1 VRLRWVDRGVVLAIH
16 AAQLA
21 EHGGRPGLRDSNA
34 LASALDRAPNRH
46 AYGCD
51 DIVELAACYAYGL
64 GRNHPFIDGNKRV
77 SAVVTELFLTLNG
90 HTLAA
95 TDTEVVATWL
105 AIAAGDIDEGT
116 LTEWLRSRSPASV

>member
-1 VRLRWVDRGVVLAIH
+1 M
-16 AAQLA
+16 
-21 EHGGRPGLRDSNA
+21 
-34 LASALDRAPNRH
+34 
-46 AYGCD
+46 
-51 DIVELAACYAYGL
+51 ELAACYAYGL